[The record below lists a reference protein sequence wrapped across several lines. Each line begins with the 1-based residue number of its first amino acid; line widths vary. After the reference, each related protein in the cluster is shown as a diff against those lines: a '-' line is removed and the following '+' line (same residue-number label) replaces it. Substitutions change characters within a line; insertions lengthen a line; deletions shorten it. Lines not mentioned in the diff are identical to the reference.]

1 MRTMESW
8 DVIVIGAGPS
18 AQRAAIASHDSG
30 AKTVM
35 IHQAPGTITPPSV
48 AGLATSLGEIS
59 PESHIED
66 TMGLGDPELN
76 EATIRRI
83 CSSAVE
89 IVAELEQ
96 WGMIFRRDESG
107 MPHLSEAPGHKS
119 SRLSGAGDSTNRYV
133 TKILDEQLLKR
144 ALQRRQSNV
153 PLSLIMDNGQVRGL
167 VTLDLMDGEVKA
179 FQCKSII
186 LACEGYQG
194 LWTSV
199 SAGSGN
205 AIALAIRAGIEPQRI
220 ADIPFHPMVIR
231 GTSIP
236 IPYEVLSAGGRYRSE
251 SGDDIDPLANE
262 GDAVIDLRFIEKEEL
277 PWLESIRKV
286 ILDSTGLNTSV
297 DVVPVTPGVVQTTG
311 GLPVDELGRVTME
324 DGKMWATGVF
334 AAGSSA
340 STGFHGSKILPGNL
354 LLANLSTGATT
365 GNEAGTWAKN
375 CQFGGTKLIMEG
387 LEDSRKMIENLNN
400 EDGISVGSAEAR
412 IMKQAK
418 SFLSGEISAES
429 FVETGKKVSN
439 SVRTTSSAGVMNQEI
454 ASALRIIDLGT
465 IVSSIPL

>member
-1 MRTMESW
+1 M
-8 DVIVIGAGPS
+8 
-18 AQRAAIASHDSG
+18 
-30 AKTVM
+30 
-35 IHQAPGTITPPSV
+35 
-48 AGLATSLGEIS
+48 
-59 PESHIED
+59 
-66 TMGLGDPELN
+66 
-76 EATIRRI
+76 
-83 CSSAVE
+83 
-89 IVAELEQ
+89 
-96 WGMIFRRDESG
+96 
-107 MPHLSEAPGHKS
+107 
-119 SRLSGAGDSTNRYV
+119 
-133 TKILDEQLLKR
+133 
-144 ALQRRQSNV
+144 
-153 PLSLIMDNGQVRGL
+153 
-167 VTLDLMDGEVKA
+167 
-179 FQCKSII
+179 
-186 LACEGYQG
+186 
-194 LWTSV
+194 
-199 SAGSGN
+199 
-205 AIALAIRAGIEPQRI
+205 
-220 ADIPFHPMVIR
+220 
-231 GTSIP
+231 
-236 IPYEVLSAGGRYRSE
+236 
-251 SGDDIDPLANE
+251 NE

-334 AAGSSA
+334 AAGPSA

-375 CQFGGTKLIMEG
+375 CQFGGTKLILEG
-387 LEDSRKMIENLNN
+387 LEDSRKMIENLNS

-412 IMKQAK
+412 IMNQAK

>member
-1 MRTMESW
+1 MFIHRPQL
-8 DVIVIGAGPS
+8 G
-18 AQRAAIASHDSG
+18 SHECNGVVGRHRHWSRPFG
-30 AKTVM
+30 AKSSNSVPRFWRENGDDP
-35 IHQAPGTITPPSV
+35 PGPRNYHARISGWLGDFTWRDFSRITHR
-48 AGLATSLGEIS
+48 GY
-59 PESHIED
+59 H
-66 TMGLGDPELN
+66 GLGDPELN

-107 MPHLSEAPGHKS
+107 MPHLPKPRPQVIQIIRGG
-119 SRLSGAGDSTNRYV
+119 RLHQSIV

-286 ILDSTGLNTSV
+286 ILDSTGLNISV
-297 DVVPVTPGVVQTTG
+297 DVIPVAHGVIHTTG

-334 AAGSSA
+334 AAGPSA

-375 CQFGGTKLIMEG
+375 CQFGGT
-387 LEDSRKMIENLNN
+387 N
-400 EDGISVGSAEAR
+400 
-412 IMKQAK
+412 
-418 SFLSGEISAES
+418 
-429 FVETGKKVSN
+429 
-439 SVRTTSSAGVMNQEI
+439 
-454 ASALRIIDLGT
+454 
-465 IVSSIPL
+465 